1 MLFAMPEV
9 QYLSTIRTLHKT
21 SVVLSVLLYSVL
33 KLRVTYFNLNGST
46 VQAFFTLNC
55 RKTGIR

>member
-1 MLFAMPEV
+1 MLFAIPEL
-9 QYLSTIRTLHKT
+9 QYLCTIKTLHKT

-33 KLRVTYFNLNGST
+33 KLRVTYFNLNGNT
-46 VQAFFTLNC
+46 VQAFSMLNC